1 MKNEILE
8 KEEINVFNLILKLRQ
23 EKLLVKIEKNN
34 IQEINE
40 LIRSKTLSIIRS
52 AWITTKQR
60 LLLYQRVVNA
70 KSYQKVDYLL
80 NTEFV
85 EAKKALGFQVI
96 TVPRNIIFAI
106 INTSTKKI

>member
-96 TVPRNIIFAI
+96 TVHRNIIFAI